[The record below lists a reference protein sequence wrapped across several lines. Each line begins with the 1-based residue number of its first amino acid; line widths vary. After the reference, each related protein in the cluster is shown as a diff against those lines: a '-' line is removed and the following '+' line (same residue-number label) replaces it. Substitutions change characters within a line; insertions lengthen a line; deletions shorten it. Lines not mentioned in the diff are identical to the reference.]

1 MYTSLPQI
9 YKKPS
14 LTYLKQS
21 ADATTNAHIIT
32 IGPPMTA
39 PTVETINPMSF
50 PRIFANGV
58 VLPTGAV
65 LITGGQSYG
74 IPFSDNGSSLQP
86 ELWDPVSTNF
96 TPVAPL
102 SIPRN
107 YHSVAILLPDA
118 TVLSAGGGLCGAC
131 AGNHF
136 DGQIYSPAYL
146 FDATGARATRPVIVS
161 ANATVAVGGTLMA
174 TTDSAVTSWALLR
187 LDATTR
193 TSPLPTTPT
202 KYLQIILSPFL
213 SNHANPHPH
222 SQINRHRPHGP
233 APHPSECNRRRRR

>member
-1 MYTSLPQI
+1 
-9 YKKPS
+9 
-14 LTYLKQS
+14 
-21 ADATTNAHIIT
+21 
-32 IGPPMTA
+32 MTA
-39 PTVETINPMSF
+39 PTVQKTNSMSF

-65 LITGGQSYG
+65 LITGGQQYG
-74 IPFSDNGSSLQP
+74 IPFSDNGSSRPPQR
-86 ELWDPVSTNF
+86 WDPRATTF
-96 TPVAPL
+96 TTVAPL

-107 YHSVAILLPDA
+107 YHSIALLLPDA

-146 FDATGARATRPVIVS
+146 FNASGSRATRPVIIS
-161 ANATVAVGGTLMA
+161 ANTTIGVGETLTA

-193 TSPLPTTPT
+193 TSPPFP
-202 KYLQIILSPFL
+202 LSPSNTII
-213 SNHANPHPH
+213 SNH
-222 SQINRHRPHGP
+222 
-233 APHPSECNRRRRR
+233 PSSSLSKSR

>member
-9 YKKPS
+9 HKRPS
-14 LTYLKQS
+14 LTYLQQS
-21 ADATTNAHIIT
+21 ANATTNAHIIT
-32 IGPPMTA
+32 IGAPMTA
-39 PTVETINPMSF
+39 PTVQTINSMSF

-65 LITGGQSYG
+65 LIIGGQSFG

-86 ELWDPVSTNF
+86 ELWDPVSTTF

-146 FDATGARATRPVIVS
+146 FDASGARAVRPVIES
-161 ANATVAVGGTLMA
+161 ANTTVGVGGTLIA
-174 TTDSAVTSWALLR
+174 TTDSAITSWALLR

-193 TSPLPTTPT
+193 TTRSPP
-202 KYLQIILSPFL
+202 
-213 SNHANPHPH
+213 
-222 SQINRHRPHGP
+222 
-233 APHPSECNRRRRR
+233 

>member
-1 MYTSLPQI
+1 
-9 YKKPS
+9 
-14 LTYLKQS
+14 
-21 ADATTNAHIIT
+21 
-32 IGPPMTA
+32 
-39 PTVETINPMSF
+39 MSF

-65 LITGGQSYG
+65 LIIGGQSFG

-86 ELWDPVSTNF
+86 ELWDPVTTTF

-107 YHSVAILLPDA
+107 YHSIGILLPDA

-146 FDATGARATRPVIVS
+146 FTASGARAIRPVIES
-161 ANATVAVGGTLMA
+161 ANATVGVGGTLVA
-174 TTDSAVTSWALLR
+174 TTDSIITSWALLR

-193 TSPLPTTPT
+193 RSSPPNLPNETTSNDLPG
-202 KYLQIILSPFL
+202 LLAVR
-213 SNHANPHPH
+213 ANPYT
-222 SQINRHRPHGP
+222 NRHRPHRP
-233 APHPSECNRRRRR
+233 APHPFDRNPRRRR